1 MARACLAL
9 VFALLAIAH
18 SKKPGMDDLVSIG
31 AGAEAASKAYAAAAA
46 KLPSAS
52 AAQAA
57 IAEANAKSAAS
68 LAADLEAEAAAAAA
82 ELPCP
87 GCAHDYS
94 ALCPEGWSEGS
105 TGVCTAP
112 ESYTTP
118 CAAFAYF
125 SAMSPADKARFEGR
139 CAVCWPCAAASPVA
153 PPSPN
158 GPVAFTQVRSQGPE
172 YPTLN
177 LHVAEPNDAAAVQS
191 LRATRT
197 ALRNK
202 LASLESSQLASAE
215 EMAKKMA
222 SATRQMSALVS
233 SAEQANRGQSV
244 SFLASK
250 VLPVD
255 AYKIRN
261 SLYLTQSLRSP
272 AQAAIN
278 IVSKEDVAKAQEEA
292 KYKGM
297 LAQTA
302 NIMKS
307 IKTELTQISQNLA
320 VAPAG
325 RPQAA
330 QLLDASQTATL
341 KRAVSELVPRV
352 EAGGHTAKKA
362 LANAIAMM
370 SEPSAKTSMKASGL
384 EAAAAKLMSRPST
397 SADTAALAGS
407 LITLLSDMPVT
418 SEVAEEKTGSY
429 GHVNVVVPRPSR
441 VYGADKALMELASGV
456 APSSI

>member
-1 MARACLAL
+1 MARVCLAI
-9 VFALLAIAH
+9 VFALLCTAH
-18 SKKPGMDDLVSIG
+18 SKTPGMADLNSIG
-31 AGAEAASKAYAAAAA
+31 AGAEAASKSYVAAAA

-57 IAEANAKSAAS
+57 IAEANAKSASS

-82 ELPCP
+82 QLPCP
-87 GCAHDYS
+87 ECAHDYS
-94 ALCPEGWSEGS
+94 ALCPKGWSEGS
-105 TGVCTAP
+105 AGVCTAP
-112 ESYTTP
+112 ESYTAP

-125 SAMSPADKARFEGR
+125 SAMSSADKARFEGR
-139 CAVCWPCAAASPVA
+139 CAVCWPCAAGA
-153 PPSPN
+153 
-158 GPVAFTQVRSQGPE
+158 VAFTQVRTKGPDS
-172 YPTLN
+172 PTLN
-177 LHVAEPNDAAAVQS
+177 LHVAEPNDAAAVKSKKAMQQ
-191 LRATRT
+191 
-197 ALRNK
+197 K
-202 LASLESSQLASAE
+202 LAALESSQLETAE
-215 EMAKKMA
+215 EMANKMT
-222 SATRQMSALVS
+222 SAMRQMSALAS
-233 SAEQANRGQSV
+233 GKSV
-244 SFLASK
+244 SFLASE

-261 SLYLTQSLRSP
+261 SLYLTQSMRSP

-278 IVSKEDVAKAQEEA
+278 VVSREDVAKAQEEA

-307 IKTELTQISQNLA
+307 IKTELTQMNQNLA
-320 VAPAG
+320 VAP
-325 RPQAA
+325 QAA
-330 QLLDASQTATL
+330 QLLGATQTATL
-341 KRAVSELVPRV
+341 QRAASDLVPRV

-362 LANAIAMM
+362 LASAIAMM
-370 SEPSAKTSMKASGL
+370 AETDAKTSLKASGL

-407 LITLLSDMPVT
+407 LITLLSDMPVA
-418 SEVAEEKTGSY
+418 SEVAEEKTGSF